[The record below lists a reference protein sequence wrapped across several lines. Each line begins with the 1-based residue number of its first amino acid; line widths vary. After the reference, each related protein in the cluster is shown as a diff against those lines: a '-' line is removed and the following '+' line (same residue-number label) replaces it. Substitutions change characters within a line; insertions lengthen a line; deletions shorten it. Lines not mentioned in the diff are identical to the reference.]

1 MSTPNQP
8 NQPNQP
14 NPNPQQMTIQVD
26 PVELPR
32 FLGQQKAQKTNLE
45 AMLPMKRK
53 VLGHLRDALDYA
65 DNAIIDSAEA
75 PIRNLAKAFMALAS
89 SQITEYEFQISQME
103 ANLTMVNSI
112 LEQLDRSILT
122 APAGSIPAGPPPGHR
137 GGFRAPKV

>member
-1 MSTPNQP
+1 MSTP

-26 PVELPR
+26 PAELPR
-32 FLGQQKAQKTNLE
+32 FLGQQKAQKANLE

-53 VLGHLRDALDYA
+53 VLGHLRDAYDHA
-65 DNAIIDSAEA
+65 ENALGTPAAI
-75 PIRNLAKAFMALAS
+75 PIAKAFMALAS

-103 ANLTMVNSI
+103 ANLVMISSI